1 MKRVITGVAYNFLC
15 ILFFTIIYLIY
26 LFINNELTLDS
37 TMKTQISPNFID
49 TIYLS
54 TAIQSGVGFSFV
66 YPLTSISK
74 IVIMVQ
80 QYCMIASN
88 LILLYIFTL

>member
-15 ILFFTIIYLIY
+15 ILFFSIIY

-37 TMKTQISPNFID
+37 TMKTQISPNLLD

>member
-15 ILFFTIIYLIY
+15 ILFFTIIY

-66 YPLTSISK
+66 YPLTSNSK

-80 QYCMIASN
+80 QYCMIGSN

>member
-15 ILFFTIIYLIY
+15 ILFFTIIY